1 MRGKKYV
8 ALFMMVALVLGAFAG
23 CAGGES
29 AEAETET
36 VKIGLIAPTTGQV
49 AVYGQAVKNA
59 VEMAVE
65 EQNLAGGIL
74 GKEIELISYDNKG
87 DATETVNAFNRLV
100 DNDGID
106 AFIGA
111 VISSTS
117 LTIAP
122 LAVEAGIPMITPTG
136 TNLEITPIGDNVF
149 RACFIDPYQGKV
161 IGQFAFNE
169 LNAKK
174 AAVMFNTADDYSVG
188 LKDAF
193 VAAYEAAGG
202 EIVAVEGYTGGTD
215 KDFKALL
222 TNVKAEAPDVLFLP
236 DYYNTVGLIADQA
249 KEVGVEATLVGAD
262 GWDGVLGVSP
272 ESVEGGYFA
281 NHYAKDDP
289 DELVQS
295 FIAEYTE
302 KYGEAPNALAALGYD
317 GAQIMFAAIESAG
330 STDKAAIV
338 EAMGNTS
345 IDGVTG
351 HIVFDA
357 DGNPEKSISIITI
370 EDGKDVLY
378 GKFGAK

>member
-23 CAGGES
+23 CSGGGGT
-29 AEAETET
+29 AEAET

-49 AVYGQAVKNA
+49 AVYGQAVQNA
-59 VEMAVE
+59 VEMAVD
-65 EQNLAGGIL
+65 EQNAAGGIL
-74 GKEIELISYDNKG
+74 GKQIELITYDNKG
-87 DATETVNAFNRLV
+87 DATESVNAFNRLV

-117 LTIAP
+117 LTVGP
-122 LAVEAGIPMITPTG
+122 LAVEAGIPMITPTA
-136 TNLEITPIGDNVF
+136 TNLDVTLVGDSVF
-149 RACFIDPYQGKV
+149 RACYIDPYQGKV
-161 IGQFAFNE
+161 IGQFAASE
-169 LNAKK
+169 LGAKT
-174 AAVMFNTADDYSVG
+174 ASILFNTADDYSVG
-188 LKDAF
+188 LADAF
-193 VAAYEAAGG
+193 KAAFEAEGG
-202 EIVAVEGYTGGTD
+202 TIVNFEGYNGATD
-215 KDFKALL
+215 KDFKAIL
-222 TNVKAEAPDVLFLP
+222 TNVKAEAPDVMFLP

-249 KEVGVEATLVGAD
+249 KEVGVEATLLGGD

-289 DELVQS
+289 AENVQA
-295 FIAEYTE
+295 FIAAYNESF
-302 KYGEAPNALAALGYD
+302 GELPNALAALGYD
-317 GAQIMFAAIESAG
+317 AAEIMFAAIESAG
-330 STDKAAIV
+330 STDKAAVID
-338 EAMGNTS
+338 AIANTS

-357 DGNPEKSISIITI
+357 DGNPEKSISMITVK
-370 EDGKDVLY
+370 DGKDVLY

>member
-23 CAGGES
+23 CSGSAES
-29 AEAETET
+29 AEAET

-49 AVYGQAVKNA
+49 AVYGQAVQNA
-59 VEMAVE
+59 VEMAVK
-65 EQNLAGGIL
+65 EQNAAGGVL
-74 GKEIELISYDNKG
+74 GKQIELITYDNKG
-87 DATETVNAFNRLV
+87 DATESVNAFNRLV

-117 LTIAP
+117 LTVGP
-122 LAVEAGIPMITPTG
+122 LAVEAGIPMITPTA
-136 TNLEITPIGDNVF
+136 TNLDVTLVGDSVF
-149 RACFIDPYQGKV
+149 RACYIDPYQGKV
-161 IGQFAFNE
+161 IGQFAASE
-169 LNAKK
+169 LGAKT
-174 AAVMFNTADDYSVG
+174 ASILFNTADDYSVG
-188 LKDAF
+188 LAEAF
-193 VAAYEAAGG
+193 KAAFEAEGG
-202 EIVAVEGYTGGTD
+202 TVVNFEGYNGATD
-215 KDFKALL
+215 KDFKAIL
-222 TNVKAEAPDVLFLP
+222 TNVKSEAPDVMFLP

-249 KEVGVEATLVGAD
+249 KEVGVEATLLGGD

-289 DELVQS
+289 AENVQA
-295 FIAEYTE
+295 FIAAYNESF
-302 KYGEAPNALAALGYD
+302 GELPNALAALGYD
-317 GAQIMFAAIESAG
+317 AAEIMFAAIESAG
-330 STDKAAIV
+330 STDKAAVID
-338 EAMGNTS
+338 AIANTS

-357 DGNPEKSISIITI
+357 DGNPEKSISMITVK
-370 EDGKDVLY
+370 DGKDVLY

>member
-23 CAGGES
+23 CSGGSET
-29 AEAETET
+29 AEAET

-49 AVYGQAVKNA
+49 AVYGQAVQNA
-59 VEMAVE
+59 VEQAVE
-65 EQNLAGGIL
+65 EQNAAGGIL
-74 GKEIELISYDNKG
+74 GKQIELIAYDNKG
-87 DATETVNAFNRLV
+87 DATESVNAFNRLV

-111 VISSTS
+111 VISSTT
-117 LTIAP
+117 LTVGP
-122 LAVEAGIPMITPTG
+122 LAVEAGIPMITPTA
-136 TNLEITPIGDNVF
+136 TNLDVTLVGDNVF

-161 IGQFAFNE
+161 IGQFAVNE
-169 LNAKK
+169 LGAKK
-174 AAVMFNTADDYSVG
+174 VAVMFNTADDYSVG

-193 VAAYEAAGG
+193 VAAAEEAGA
-202 EIVAVEGYTGGTD
+202 EVVAVEGYTGGTD

-222 TNVKAEAPDVLFLP
+222 TNVDAAGPDVLFLP

-249 KEVGVEATLVGAD
+249 KEVGVEATLIGAD

-272 ESVEGGYFA
+272 ESVEGGFFA

-289 DELVQS
+289 DEVVQS
-295 FIAEYTE
+295 FIADYTD

-317 GAQIMFAAIESAG
+317 AAYIMFQAIESAG
-330 STDKAAIV
+330 SVDKAAVIK
-338 EAMGNTS
+338 AMANTS

>member
-23 CAGGES
+23 CSGSAES
-29 AEAETET
+29 AEAET

-49 AVYGQAVKNA
+49 AVYGQAVQNA
-59 VEMAVE
+59 VEMAVK
-65 EQNLAGGIL
+65 EQNLAGGVL
-74 GKEIELISYDNKG
+74 GKQIELITYDNKG
-87 DATETVNAFNRLV
+87 DATESVNAFNRLV

-117 LTIAP
+117 LTVGP
-122 LAVEAGIPMITPTG
+122 LAVEAGMPMITPTA
-136 TNLEITPIGDNVF
+136 TNLDVTLVGDSVF
-149 RACFIDPYQGKV
+149 RACYIDPYQGKV
-161 IGQFAFNE
+161 IGQFAASE
-169 LNAKK
+169 LGAKT
-174 AAVMFNTADDYSVG
+174 ASILFNTADDYSVG
-188 LKDAF
+188 LADAF
-193 VAAYEAAGG
+193 KAAFEAEGG
-202 EIVAVEGYTGGTD
+202 TVVNFEGYNGATD
-215 KDFKALL
+215 KDFKSIL
-222 TNVKAEAPDVLFLP
+222 TNVKAEAPDVMFLP

-249 KEVGVEATLVGAD
+249 KEVGVEATLLGGD

-289 DELVQS
+289 AENVQA
-295 FIAEYTE
+295 FIAAYDESF
-302 KYGEAPNALAALGYD
+302 GELPNALAALGYD
-317 GAQIMFAAIESAG
+317 AAEIMFAAIESAG
-330 STDKAAIV
+330 STDKAAVID
-338 EAMGNTS
+338 AIANTS

-357 DGNPEKSISIITI
+357 DGNPEKSISMITVK
-370 EDGKDVLY
+370 DGKDVLY

>member
-23 CAGGES
+23 CSGGEGS
-29 AEAETET
+29 AEAET

-49 AVYGQAVKNA
+49 AVYGQAVQNA
-59 VEMAVE
+59 VEQAVE
-65 EQNLAGGIL
+65 EQNAAGGLL
-74 GKEIELISYDNKG
+74 GKQIELIAYDNKG
-87 DATETVNAFNRLV
+87 DATESVNAFNRLV

-111 VISSTS
+111 VISSTT
-117 LTIAP
+117 LTVGP
-122 LAVEAGIPMITPTG
+122 LAVDAGMPMITPTG
-136 TNLEITPIGDNVF
+136 TNLEITPIGDNIF

-161 IGQFAFNE
+161 IGQFASKE
-169 LNAKK
+169 LGAKK

-193 VAAYEAAGG
+193 VAAFEAIGG
-202 EIVAVEGYTGGTD
+202 EVVAVEGYTGGTD

-222 TNVKAEAPDVLFLP
+222 TNIDAANPDVLFLP

-249 KEVGVEATLVGAD
+249 KEVGVEATLIGAD

-272 ESVEGGYFA
+272 ESVEGAYFA

-289 DELVQS
+289 DEVVQA
-295 FIAEYTE
+295 FIADYTA
-302 KYGEAPNALAALGYD
+302 KYDEAPNALAALGYD
-317 GAQIMFAAIESAG
+317 AAYIMFQAIESAG
-330 STDKAAIV
+330 SVDKAAIID
-338 EAMGNTS
+338 AMAATE

-351 HIVFDA
+351 HIVFDE

-370 EDGKDVLY
+370 KDGKDVLY
-378 GKFGAK
+378 GKFGAE

>member
-23 CAGGES
+23 CSGSAES
-29 AEAETET
+29 AEAET

-49 AVYGQAVKNA
+49 AVYGQAVQNA
-59 VEMAVE
+59 VEMAVK
-65 EQNLAGGIL
+65 EQNLAGGVL
-74 GKEIELISYDNKG
+74 GKQIELITYDNKG
-87 DATETVNAFNRLV
+87 DATESVNAFNRLV

-117 LTIAP
+117 LTVGP
-122 LAVEAGIPMITPTG
+122 LAVEAGIPMITPTA
-136 TNLEITPIGDNVF
+136 TNLDVTLVGDSVF
-149 RACFIDPYQGKV
+149 RACYIDPYQGKV
-161 IGQFAFNE
+161 IGQFAASE
-169 LNAKK
+169 LGAKT
-174 AAVMFNTADDYSVG
+174 ASILFNTADDYSVG
-188 LKDAF
+188 LADAF
-193 VAAYEAAGG
+193 KAAFEAEGG
-202 EIVAVEGYTGGTD
+202 TVVNFEGYNGATD
-215 KDFKALL
+215 KDFKSIL
-222 TNVKAEAPDVLFLP
+222 TNVKAEAPDVMFLP

-249 KEVGVEATLVGAD
+249 KEVGVEATLLGGD

-289 DELVQS
+289 AENVQA
-295 FIAEYTE
+295 FIAAYDESF
-302 KYGEAPNALAALGYD
+302 GELPNALAALGYD
-317 GAQIMFAAIESAG
+317 AAEIMFAAIESAG
-330 STDKAAIV
+330 STDKAAVID
-338 EAMGNTS
+338 AIANTS

-357 DGNPEKSISIITI
+357 DGNPEKSISMITVK
-370 EDGKDVLY
+370 DGKDVLY